1 MYRAISLFS
10 GCGGLDLG
18 LLESGGFQV
27 SLANDHFSAA
37 VKTYRHNIGDH
48 IVCSN
53 ISALSRFPEADV
65 VVGGPPCQGFSSANP
80 HRGVH
85 DERNWLF
92 TEYLRVLKA
101 VRPKA
106 FLMENVSGIRTLER
120 GRFYATMKRD
130 FEQADYSVS
139 DALLDAVDFGAPQR
153 RVRNILVGV
162 RNDLNVEFSFPAPN
176 SLPGVFGGHRTVGD
190 ALFHP
195 PVPPDA
201 QNHEMTKS
209 TELNVRRIR
218 LIPEGGSMADCPP
231 ELQNNSDLK
240 RAMRRL
246 DRQQPSYT
254 VVHNNCDHFYHP
266 TEDRRVTIREMA
278 RLQGFPDSFL
288 FFGSKSEQSIQ
299 VANAVP
305 IPLAR
310 SLGEAMHRL
319 LEVASRAAA

>member
-1 MYRAISLFS
+1 MYRVISLFS

-18 LLESGGFQV
+18 LIESGGFQV

-37 VKTYRHNIGDH
+37 AETYRHNVGDH
-48 IVCSN
+48 IVCAD
-53 ISALSRFPEADV
+53 ISTLSRFPEADV
-65 VVGGPPCQGFSSANP
+65 VAGGPPCQGFSSANP
-80 HRGVH
+80 NRGIH

-92 TEYLRVLKA
+92 TEYLRAIKA
-101 VRPKA
+101 VRPKL
-106 FLMENVSGIRTLER
+106 FLMENVRGIRTLER
-120 GRFYATMKRD
+120 GRFYTAMKLD
-130 FEQADYSVS
+130 FHKAGYTLS
-139 DALLDAVDFGAPQR
+139 DALLDAADFGTPQR

-162 RNDLNVEFSFPAPN
+162 RSDLGIDFSFPEPKT
-176 SLPGVFGGHRTVGD
+176 LPGVFGGHRTVGD
-190 ALFHP
+190 ALFDP
-195 PVPPDA
+195 PIPSNA
-201 QNHEMTKS
+201 QNHEITQS
-209 TELNVRRIR
+209 TELNIKRMRH
-218 LIPEGGSMADCPP
+218 IPEGGSMADCPP

-246 DRQQPSYT
+246 DRRQPSYT
-254 VVHNNCDHFYHP
+254 IVHNNCDHFYHP

-305 IPLAR
+305 VPLAR

-319 LEVASRAAA
+319 LDRVSRAAA